1 MLVLSRARGEQ
12 IIIGGNITV
21 TVLEVRGDK
30 VRLGFDGPAEV
41 PIHRQEVQQRV
52 QQDRQRW
59 DRCGKAHQLACSGS

>member
-12 IIIGGNITV
+12 IVIDGNITV

-41 PIHRQEVQQRV
+41 PIHRQEVHQRLE
-52 QQDRQRW
+52 QDRQSW
-59 DRCGKAHQLACSGS
+59 DRSGQTGQLACAG

>member
-12 IIIGGNITV
+12 IVIDGNITV

-41 PIHRQEVQQRV
+41 PIHRQEVHQRLE
-52 QQDRQRW
+52 QDRQSW
-59 DRCGKAHQLACSGS
+59 DRSGQTGQLACTG